1 MNEGGRREEL
11 LAATRRVVER
21 SGFANATVGEI
32 TREAGASLGLLHY
45 HFASKNQVV
54 AEAFAQDRAGGPRA
68 ARGAVAAPRAGRPTA
83 WRATSSCRN
92 GRTTRAGGCGSTRGG
107 RRSTRRRCERR
118 WRSSRTGWR
127 ALLAAVLV
135 DGVRERRLGVRRPRR
150 ISPRR
155 SSAVIDG
162 IGLHATLHPELVS
175 PSRAQDWARRIV
187 EAQLGVELSDPAPAS
202 TPRRS
207 EHVATLTLRRSDL
220 DAGPQTAVE
229 LCGEARDAWWGERMD
244 GAGLEPQLIRLAID
258 LRRPLEPDDGPVTVR
273 CALHRLGHSS
283 IRTAE
288 SIVAADGST
297 VAVAEATLLLGRG
310 LTDGEREALTGMS
323 RSGLEPEL
331 LCGEGPDLRAGTVA
345 GRPPGRRSA
354 TRRPKP
360 SISASRGSVSWSGS
374 TGWNSPLAIPKAIA
388 SANHSC
394 RRP

>member
-1 MNEGGRREEL
+1 VNEGGRREEL

-54 AEAFAQDRAGGPRA
+54 AEAFAKIAREDLAQLEALSLRHERPADRLASYIELSEWADYESWRLWIDAWGE
-68 ARGAVAAPRAGRPTA
+68 AVHAETM
-83 WRATSSCRN
+83 RATLAEFQN
-92 GRTTRAGGCGSTRGG
+92 
-107 RRSTRRRCERR
+107 
-118 WRSSRTGWR
+118 GWR

-135 DGVRERRLGVRRPRR
+135 DGVRDGAWACDDPDDLAASLV
-150 ISPRR
+150 
-155 SSAVIDG
+155 AVIDG

-187 EAQLGVELSDPAPAS
+187 EAQLGIELSDPAPAS

-229 LCGEARDAWWGERMD
+229 LCGEARDAWWGERLN

-297 VAVAEATLLLGRG
+297 VAVAEATLLLSRG
-310 LTDGEREALTGMS
+310 LTDGRRGAPTG
-323 RSGLEPEL
+323 
-331 LCGEGPDLRAGTVA
+331 
-345 GRPPGRRSA
+345 
-354 TRRPKP
+354 
-360 SISASRGSVSWSGS
+360 
-374 TGWNSPLAIPKAIA
+374 
-388 SANHSC
+388 
-394 RRP
+394 